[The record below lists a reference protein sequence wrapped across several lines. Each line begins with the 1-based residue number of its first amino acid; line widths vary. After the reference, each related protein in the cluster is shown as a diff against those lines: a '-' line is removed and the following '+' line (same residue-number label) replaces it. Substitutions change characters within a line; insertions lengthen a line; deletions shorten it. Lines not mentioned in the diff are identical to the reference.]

1 MLKNKTRPP
10 RCFKGGILFLLIY
23 YQYQYINTT
32 KEKKFF
38 MTDNFLRR
46 EVKIL
51 KALQDIEYREIA
63 EYLEVKEC
71 SFYAWI

>member
-1 MLKNKTRPP
+1 
-10 RCFKGGILFLLIY
+10 
-23 YQYQYINTT
+23 
-32 KEKKFF
+32 